1 MVFAFPL
8 PVPPFLDIRRWAARW
23 ALFIA
28 LAALSQGAWAMQ
40 IFVKTLAGKTIALDV
55 EPSDSIENV
64 KAKIQDQEGIA
75 PDQQRLI
82 FAGKQLEDG
91 RTLSDYNIQKE
102 STLHLVVR
110 APSVVNEVTGAS
122 PTGTGQITAS
132 LAGVNGCTFDTAQTA
147 FDVPSS
153 PPAGAQFPQGVFRFV
168 ATTCAGKITV
178 TLKYPQALASGSRFM
193 KYGPRTAG
201 AAQSEWFEW
210 PGAQISGDTVT
221 FEIEDNGPGDADPA
235 VGTISDPGGP
245 ALLAAAVPAS
255 AAAIPT
261 LSHIG
266 LAMLTSMLGL
276 LAWRRRRSA

>member
-1 MVFAFPL
+1 MVFAFSP

-40 IFVKTLAGKTIALDV
+40 IFVKTVSGRTIALDV

-75 PDQQRLI
+75 PEQQRLI

-110 APSVVNEVTGAS
+110 VAGIEDAFTGAS
-122 PTGTGQITAS
+122 PAGSGQITAS
-132 LAGVNGCTFDTAQTA
+132 LTGVSGCTFDTAQTA
-147 FDVPSS
+147 FEVPSS
-153 PPAGAQFPQGVFRFV
+153 RPAGAQFPQGVFRFV
-168 ATTCAGKITV
+168 ATTCAGKVTV
-178 TLKYPQALASGSRFM
+178 TLKYPQALAAGSRFM

-210 PGAQISGDTVT
+210 PGAQINGDTVT
-221 FEIEDNGPGDADPA
+221 FDIEDNGPGDADPA

-245 ALLAAAVPAS
+245 ALLAAVPTS

-261 LSHIG
+261 LSHFG
-266 LAMLTSMLGL
+266 LAMLTALLGL
-276 LAWRRRRSA
+276 LAWHRRRSA